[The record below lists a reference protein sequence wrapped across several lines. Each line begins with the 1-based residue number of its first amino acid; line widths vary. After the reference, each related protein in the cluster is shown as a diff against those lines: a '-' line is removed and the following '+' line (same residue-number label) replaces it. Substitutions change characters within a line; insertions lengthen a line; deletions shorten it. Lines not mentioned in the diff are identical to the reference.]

1 MTRTAVLPD
10 SPPSRP
16 VPTPASRATGIGY
29 VGTYGFSCL
38 SSGAKDQKANACQP
52 WLDAALGLNRPLV
65 RRKISLVSVIAEI
78 QEAIVQLTPE
88 EQGQLREWLNGLDAE
103 RERRWAAVAL
113 ERLEAIRAG
122 EPTLEADEVFAE
134 ARRLAAG

>member
-1 MTRTAVLPD
+1 MQPGRD
-10 SPPSRP
+10 
-16 VPTPASRATGIGY
+16 TGRR
-29 VGTYGFSCL
+29 VTFPCF

-52 WLDAALGLNRPLV
+52 WLDASVGLNRPLV
-65 RRKISLVSVIAEI
+65 RRKISLVSGIAEI

-88 EQGQLREWLNGLDAE
+88 EQVQLREWLNGLDAE

-134 ARRLAAG
+134 ARRLPAG